1 MGACTAALACFAP
14 HASGQAARGN
24 TALRLSR
31 EIENSKLIDIS
42 SDSDKLCFYFSK
54 HVTPYT
60 NWNDKW
66 QDTSPVG
73 AAEDAL
79 RVVQRGSGKTL
90 YAKRLLGP
98 GDRGGFFTGGDRLYI
113 ETLPVEG
120 RDSNILQRMVIDLQS
135 GKDQQRVEA
144 VPKSG
149 LHFSYWPLDGNRL
162 LGEGRSFD
170 TATTEVI
177 VLAELPDYREVKR
190 IPFSRESALTIARRD
205 GTLVMPVNRKAFTYF
220 YENDVV
226 YGATADLSVTWTKK
240 ADPSV
245 TIWNI
250 AISPTADFVA
260 LYVSESQ
267 GMAKART
274 HTVQVLS
281 GKDGS
286 LVGTVPVDPLQA
298 LAISPGGKLLAAA
311 QRDPQRGLVSGTQ
324 PTMQVFDVASGKKL
338 STVIVDEFKL
348 SSGEMFPVT
357 TLFTPDGKNLITS
370 ARSAKLWE
378 VG

>member
-1 MGACTAALACFAP
+1 
-14 HASGQAARGN
+14 
-24 TALRLSR
+24 
-31 EIENSKLIDIS
+31 
-42 SDSDKLCFYFSK
+42 
-54 HVTPYT
+54 
-60 NWNDKW
+60 
-66 QDTSPVG
+66 
-73 AAEDAL
+73 
-79 RVVQRGSGKTL
+79 
-90 YAKRLLGP
+90 
-98 GDRGGFFTGGDRLYI
+98 
-113 ETLPVEG
+113 
-120 RDSNILQRMVIDLQS
+120 MVIDLQS

-298 LAISPGGKLLAAA
+298 LAISP
-311 QRDPQRGLVSGTQ
+311 
-324 PTMQVFDVASGKKL
+324 
-338 STVIVDEFKL
+338 
-348 SSGEMFPVT
+348 
-357 TLFTPDGKNLITS
+357 DGKTVAFVAEYEGPGEVYTMPVEGGLPTRQTWDGGGAAVAGWNWKRSVAVSRCGGRTTTASRTRKPTPLRSTPPDCTS
-370 ARSAKLWE
+370 GCR
-378 VG
+378 